1 MERHAMKKLDEWKNS
16 NQRKPLIVSGAR
28 QVGKT
33 WLMREFGKA
42 AFRNVAYIS
51 FEGNPRMKQVF
62 SVDYDI
68 QRLLNNLQIESGVKI
83 TPDTLMIFD
92 EIQAVPEALTS
103 LKYFHENAPEYAIL
117 AAGSLL
123 GVALHPQTSFP
134 VGKVD
139 FLDLYPMTFTEYLGA
154 VGEEALADLLNSG
167 DWQSITAFSS
177 KYISHLRNYYYI
189 GGMPAVVESFCRQQ
203 DYAEVRRIQTALLRQ
218 YSSDFSKHVS
228 ATDYPRLKL
237 LWNSIPE
244 QLAREDKRFYYS
256 KIGEKSRTRDFEVP
270 MSWLR
275 DSGMIY
281 QVRHL
286 SKPGMPIS
294 AYADNI
300 FKIYTLD
307 IGLMGAQSNLDVK
320 SLIEGNRVF
329 TEFKGALT
337 EQYVHQQLLAECGIT
352 SYYWSNPDGR
362 SEVDFIF
369 QNGMDIIPLEVKA
382 EKNQKAKS
390 LKFYCQ
396 KFQPP
401 KAIRT
406 SMMDF
411 GHDTITVDTVDTKVS
426 FSYEMINLPLY
437 AISQIQKV

>member
-1 MERHAMKKLDEWKNS
+1 
-16 NQRKPLIVSGAR
+16 
-28 QVGKT
+28 
-33 WLMREFGKA
+33 
-42 AFRNVAYIS
+42 
-51 FEGNPRMKQVF
+51 
-62 SVDYDI
+62 
-68 QRLLNNLQIESGVKI
+68 
-83 TPDTLMIFD
+83 
-92 EIQAVPEALTS
+92 
-103 LKYFHENAPEYAIL
+103 
-117 AAGSLL
+117 
-123 GVALHPQTSFP
+123 
-134 VGKVD
+134 
-139 FLDLYPMTFTEYLGA
+139 
-154 VGEEALADLLNSG
+154 
-167 DWQSITAFSS
+167 
-177 KYISHLRNYYYI
+177 
-189 GGMPAVVESFCRQQ
+189 
-203 DYAEVRRIQTALLRQ
+203 
-218 YSSDFSKHVS
+218 
-228 ATDYPRLKL
+228 
-237 LWNSIPE
+237 
-244 QLAREDKRFYYS
+244 
-256 KIGEKSRTRDFEVP
+256 
-270 MSWLR
+270 
-275 DSGMIY
+275 MIY